1 MTRAQ
6 GRAELDISY
15 EDDPRVV
22 REAATE
28 DYSMHVVPRSWRSG
42 RLSLSMTWAALFS
55 AMFWLVV
62 AASVARTVGTRDALI
77 GIALAV
83 LTHGGVNFVLSR
95 YANRTGLTVA
105 LMSRRL
111 FGYFGAALAPL
122 IFAATAIYYAVF
134 EGSVVAVAL
143 EHYFGGLALRWWY
156 LIVVLYSIPLVFGGV
171 RVWLD
176 KFNGVLLPFY
186 VLGLVGAV
194 AWAGS
199 QYGFSADWLHA
210 VPSQPVQVAGP
221 GWVFGTAAF
230 DDSTS
235 REAVERYVATI
246 RHDAPY
252 TRGGSNIDYIV
263 ENSSLSGP
271 EELYSTV
278 TGVSCPGG
286 PRSRGSSPACR
297 SYSRCIPARSC
308 SPPSTTRRGPGPRRA
323 RSASGAREPGGN
335 DINGHRIGARTAREA
350 IVSHEI
356 IRRSPD
362 EHALEVLDAGI
373 QTTVQDWPGRRGMRP
388 RGFFPSGPMDHFA
401 ARVANVLVGNAGG
414 AAVLEIPVGR
424 FSARVG
430 APGLV
435 ALCGAEGATP
445 SLNGIEVPLW
455 ESFEVCPGDLVSCSR
470 AKGPGFRLN
479 LAFSGGFAVPEVFGS
494 RSTHLVAG
502 VGGIDGRALIRGDV
516 LTTGTPKARAIRR
529 ARLPQSLRPTYPEHW
544 EIDVMRG
551 PHTDPEFVTEQDW
564 ADFVSAAWRVSMNSD
579 RSATR
584 LNTHHFQWSR
594 TDGGAAGGH
603 PSNVP
608 DFSYPLDD

>member
-1 MTRAQ
+1 M
-6 GRAELDISY
+6 
-15 EDDPRVV
+15 
-22 REAATE
+22 
-28 DYSMHVVPRSWRSG
+28 
-42 RLSLSMTWAALFS
+42 
-55 AMFWLVV
+55 
-62 AASVARTVGTRDALI
+62 
-77 GIALAV
+77 
-83 LTHGGVNFVLSR
+83 N
-95 YANRTGLTVA
+95 
-105 LMSRRL
+105 
-111 FGYFGAALAPL
+111 
-122 IFAATAIYYAVF
+122 
-134 EGSVVAVAL
+134 
-143 EHYFGGLALRWWY
+143 
-156 LIVVLYSIPLVFGGV
+156 
-171 RVWLD
+171 
-176 KFNGVLLPFY
+176 
-186 VLGLVGAV
+186 
-194 AWAGS
+194 
-199 QYGFSADWLHA
+199 
-210 VPSQPVQVAGP
+210 
-221 GWVFGTAAF
+221 
-230 DDSTS
+230 
-235 REAVERYVATI
+235 
-246 RHDAPY
+246 
-252 TRGGSNIDYIV
+252 
-263 ENSSLSGP
+263 
-271 EELYSTV
+271 
-278 TGVSCPGG
+278 
-286 PRSRGSSPACR
+286 
-297 SYSRCIPARSC
+297 
-308 SPPSTTRRGPGPRRA
+308 
-323 RSASGAREPGGN
+323 
-335 DINGHRIGARTAREA
+335 
-350 IVSHEI
+350 HEI

-435 ALCGAEGATP
+435 ALCGAEGAAP

-455 ESFEVCPGDLVSCSR
+455 ESFEVRPGDLVSCSR

-544 EIDVMRG
+544 EIEVMRG

-564 ADFVSAAWRVSMNSD
+564 ADFVSAAWRVNMNSD

-608 DFSYPLDD
+608 DFSYPLGGIHINGDTPMILGPDGASSGGFVVIATVVHAALWKIGQLRPGRDTVRFREVGIQEAYALAAHTEYALDPRHLETL